1 MLIKPDLRLSRVIR
15 ITWRVDLWMIALCT
29 GAYLVETY
37 VVRGSIHIPGSI
49 PALFGTAL
57 AFFIGFNNNQAYSRW
72 WEARTVWGGLV
83 NDSRSWTRNILT
95 YTKATQTA
103 TQPVQEIPAED
114 LALRMIR
121 RNLSF
126 LHALK
131 STLRNTNSQDYQAY
145 LNQADQKALIH
156 YTNIPA
162 ALLDLQSQDLQTL
175 RDTSQIDG
183 FTFLTLNELLVRFC
197 DSMGK
202 CERIKNTV
210 FPVTYL
216 YFTRIFIWIMIA
228 VLTMDIVEE
237 AGIWSI
243 GLGWLIGFVFHVT
256 HLNGLSLMNPF
267 DGNPACVPLD
277 SIVRTVE
284 INVLQ
289 MLKSSQIPSPIE
301 AANGEY
307 IL

>member
-1 MLIKPDLRLSRVIR
+1 MLLKPDLRLSRVLR
-15 ITWRVDLWMIALCT
+15 ITWKVDFWMIALCA
-29 GAYLVETY
+29 GAYLLETY
-37 VVRGSIHIPGSI
+37 VVRGRIHIPGAI
-49 PALFGTAL
+49 PALLGTAL

-83 NDSRSWTRNILT
+83 NDSRSWTRSLVAYVSGIQSDAQQAGET
-95 YTKATQTA
+95 
-103 TQPVQEIPAED
+103 PADD

-121 RNLSF
+121 RNLGF

-131 STLRNTNSQDYQAY
+131 KTLRTTNDLEYRNY
-145 LNQADQKALIH
+145 LAQSDQTILTRHA
-156 YTNIPA
+156 NISA
-162 ALLDLQSQDLQTL
+162 ALLDLQARDLQTL
-175 RDTSQIDG
+175 RNNGQIDG

-197 DSMGK
+197 DNMGR
-202 CERIKNTV
+202 CERIKNTL
-210 FPVTYL
+210 FPVSYL
-216 YFTRIFIWIMIA
+216 YFTQVFIWVMIA

-237 AGIWSI
+237 AGVWSI
-243 GLGWLIGFVFHVT
+243 ALGWLIGFVFHVT

-284 INVLQ
+284 INVMQTLNHP
-289 MLKSSQIPSPIE
+289 QIPDPVE
-301 AANGEY
+301 AVNGEY